1 MKTPNIIIAENNE
14 QVALELI
21 KIVKDC
27 IEKANEKAIIGVSGG
42 SLPKFLVQGINTDFG
57 KEIEWSKVTFI
68 FCDERMVEFENAES
82 TFGLYKKLLEGSPI
96 KEEQFLKVDVE
107 LDVISAAR
115 DYEEK
120 IKTLMGDQP
129 KADLLLLGMGPD
141 GHTCSLFPGH
151 DLLDEKNKIVSPI
164 NNSPKPPPERVT
176 LTLPIIN
183 SAKAVAFV
191 STGEGKKEI
200 IQEVLKEKNNSYP
213 ATLVNPTNGI
223 LHWIID
229 KPAGSLL

>member
-1 MKTPNIIIAENNE
+1 MGHFLFLSNLPSAQLTETSNNNSFFNKMKTPNIIIAENNE

-27 IEKANEKAIIGVSGG
+27 IEKANEKAVIGVSGG

-96 KEEQFLKVDVE
+96 KEEQFLKVSVN
-107 LDVISAAR
+107 LDVTSAAK

-120 IKTLMGDQP
+120 IK
-129 KADLLLLGMGPD
+129 
-141 GHTCSLFPGH
+141 SL
-151 DLLDEKNKIVSPI
+151 
-164 NNSPKPPPERVT
+164 
-176 LTLPIIN
+176 
-183 SAKAVAFV
+183 
-191 STGEGKKEI
+191 
-200 IQEVLKEKNNSYP
+200 
-213 ATLVNPTNGI
+213 
-223 LHWIID
+223 
-229 KPAGSLL
+229 

>member
-1 MKTPNIIIAENNE
+1 MANQNVIIAENND

-27 IEKANEKAIIGVSGG
+27 IEKANDKAVIGVSGG
-42 SLPKFLVQGINTDFG
+42 SLPKFLVQGINSDLG
-57 KEIEWSKVTFI
+57 KDIEWNKVTFI
-68 FCDERMVEFENAES
+68 FCDERMVDFENAES
-82 TFGLYKKLLEGSPI
+82 TFGLYKKLLAGSPI
-96 KEEQFLKVDVE
+96 KEEQFLKVSVN
-107 LDVISAAR
+107 LDVTSAAK

-120 IKTLMGDQP
+120 IISLMGQQP
-129 KADLLLLGMGPD
+129 KADLLMLGMGPD

-151 DLLDEKNKIVSPI
+151 ALLDEKNKIVAPI
-164 NNSPKPPPERVT
+164 TDSPKPPPERIT

-191 STGEGKKEI
+191 STGEGKKEVI
-200 IQEVLKEKNNSYP
+200 KEVLKEKNDSYP
-213 ATLVNPTNGI
+213 ATLVNPRNGR

-229 KPAGSLL
+229 KPAGSML

>member
-1 MKTPNIIIAENNE
+1 MANQNVIIAENND

-27 IEKANEKAIIGVSGG
+27 IEKANDKAVIGVSGG
-42 SLPKFLVQGINTDFG
+42 SLPKFLVQGINTDLG
-57 KEIEWSKVTFI
+57 KNIEWNKVTFI
-68 FCDERMVEFENAES
+68 FCDERMVDFENAES
-82 TFGLYKKLLEGSPI
+82 TFGLYKKLLAGSPI
-96 KEEQFLKVDVE
+96 KEEQFLKVSVN
-107 LDVISAAR
+107 LDVTSAAK

-120 IKTLMGDQP
+120 IKSLMGQQP

-151 DLLDEKNKIVSPI
+151 ALLDEKNKIVAPI
-164 NNSPKPPPERVT
+164 TDSPKPPPERVT

-191 STGEGKKEI
+191 STGEGKKEM
-200 IQEVLKEKNNSYP
+200 LKNVIKDKNISYP
-213 ATLVNPTNGI
+213 ATCVNPTNGA
-223 LHWIID
+223 LYWIID
-229 KPAGSLL
+229 KPAGSML

>member
-14 QVALELI
+14 QVALELM
-21 KIVKDC
+21 KIVKEC
-27 IEKANEKAIIGVSGG
+27 IEKASEKAVIGVSGG

-96 KEEQFLKVDVE
+96 EEEQFLKVDVE
-107 LDVISAAR
+107 LDVVSAAR
-115 DYEEK
+115 DYERK
-120 IKTLMGDQP
+120 IKTLMGNEP

-151 DLLDEKNKIVSPI
+151 DLLDEKNRIVSPI
-164 NNSPKPPPERVT
+164 NDSPKPPPERVT
-176 LTLPIIN
+176 LTLPTIN

-191 STGEGKKEI
+191 STGEGKKEVI
-200 IQEVLKEKNNSYP
+200 KEVLKEKNDSYP
-213 ATLVNPTNGI
+213 ATLVNPRNGR

-229 KPAGSLL
+229 KPAGSML